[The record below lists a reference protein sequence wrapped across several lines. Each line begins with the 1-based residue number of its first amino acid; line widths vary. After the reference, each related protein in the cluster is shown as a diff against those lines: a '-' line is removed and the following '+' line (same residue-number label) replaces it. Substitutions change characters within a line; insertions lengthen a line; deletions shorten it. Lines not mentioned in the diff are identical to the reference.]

1 MFNVRFI
8 ALIACYTEKI
18 PEVKT
23 VHKGGLTLTLQK
35 IYRLG
40 EELVAD
46 ANSRNPFQI
55 ADEIGLQIKMVKD
68 FTVLKG
74 VYMILHEVPWA
85 FINDNLDEQLKRI
98 VCAHEIGHHVLH
110 QDLVRQT
117 MLQEFSLFDR
127 QNKPEYEANVIAAE
141 ILLPDAEVLDM
152 IYHCG
157 YDAFQIARCTGLDV
171 NLVALKCDILVEKGY
186 DLHRID
192 HQSDFLR

>member
-1 MFNVRFI
+1 M
-8 ALIACYTEKI
+8 
-18 PEVKT
+18 
-23 VHKGGLTLTLQK
+23 TLQK

-55 ADEIGLQIKMVKD
+55 ADEIGLQIQMVKD

-127 QNKPEYEANVIAAE
+127 QNRPEYEANVLAAE
-141 ILLPDAEVLDM
+141 VLLPDTEVLDM

-157 YDAFQIARCTGLDV
+157 YDAFQIARCTGSNV
-171 NLVALKCDILVEKGY
+171 NLVALKCDIFVEKGY
-186 DLHRID
+186 DLHRIE

>member
-1 MFNVRFI
+1 M
-8 ALIACYTEKI
+8 
-18 PEVKT
+18 
-23 VHKGGLTLTLQK
+23 TLHRL
-35 IYRLG
+35 YRLG
-40 EELVAD
+40 EELVAN
-46 ANSRNPFQI
+46 ANSRDPFQI
-55 ADEIGLQIKMVKD
+55 ADEIGLQIQMVKD

-98 VCAHEIGHHVLH
+98 VCAHEIGHHLLH

-127 QNKPEYEANVIAAE
+127 KNRPEYEANVIAAE
-141 ILLPDAEVLDM
+141 ILLPDAEILDM
-152 IYHCG
+152 IYNCR
-157 YDAFQIARCTGLDV
+157 YDAFQIAQCTGSDV

-192 HQSDFLR
+192 HESGFLK